1 MKTIIRSDFWTKEYG
16 RRILVMSLN
25 RSEHDAIIK
34 KYIKVFDELSV
45 VDIVVKIAHK
55 YRDLYGEWGLI
66 FVRYVTSYFWV
77 FPFIAAILLMIRFK
91 RLNLFGLMQKSM
103 RYQGYWR
110 FLSFIYWFK
119 RLNLRLYLM
128 L

>member
-91 RLNLFGLMQKSM
+91 RLNLFGLMQKCLV
-103 RYQGYWR
+103 GIKAIDVF
-110 FLSFIYWFK
+110 FLLFTGLKDLI
-119 RLNLRLYLM
+119 
-128 L
+128 